1 MILEYDI
8 LYKNKEIQVTNLV
21 YEEAIR
27 MKTVR
32 LKLFS
37 ALLTLLSFTL
47 TACSSVA
54 SSPAIDTTGLSAASL
69 PDVEIIVFEQQALTF
84 DELILRSDA
93 AVVGEYIETIRHN
106 NYIEQKFKV
115 KECLYGDVTDSE
127 IYLYSNVGTSHVPDV
142 CYTYELGA
150 DVYGTG
156 TDYIL
161 VTERFQSVL
170 CDHDRYM
177 LNADVLLC
185 EGTKEFTM
193 YSQPLDIPDE
203 TNIKDYIRS
212 VYSSVPH
219 PAAAVPVSYENE
231 TAEMLGES
239 AYIGTVNILE
249 LVNEG
254 KVHNG
259 NVYRCSVE
267 SLSKGEDL
275 NTYDDGTVLIVIL
288 KNTVEV
294 GGSYIVGFSPASE
307 HSLIYH
313 QATATSVYPVS
324 DELLSEI
331 SNIN

>member
-1 MILEYDI
+1 
-8 LYKNKEIQVTNLV
+8 
-21 YEEAIR
+21 
-27 MKTVR
+27 MKTAH

-37 ALLTLLSFTL
+37 ILLALLPFAF
-47 TACSSVA
+47 TACSSA
-54 SSPAIDTTGLSAASL
+54 ADPPAVNTADLSGSGL
-69 PDVEIIVFEQQALTF
+69 PDMEIIEYEQQMLTF
-84 DELILRSDA
+84 DELILMSNA
-93 AVVGEYIETIRHN
+93 AIVGEYIETIRHD
-106 NYIEQKFKV
+106 YYTEQKFRV
-115 KECLYGDVTDSE
+115 KECLYGNVTDSE

-150 DVYGTG
+150 DIYETG

-177 LNADVLLC
+177 LNADVFLC

-193 YSQPLDIPDE
+193 YSRPLDIPEE
-203 TNIKDYIRS
+203 TDIKDYICS

-249 LVNEG
+249 LVSEG

-275 NTYDDGTVLIVIL
+275 NTYDDGTVLIVLL

-294 GGSYIVGFSPASE
+294 GSRYIVGFSPASE
-307 HSLIYH
+307 NSLIYT
-313 QATATSVYPVS
+313 QATSKSVHPVS
-324 DELLSEI
+324 NELLSEI
-331 SNIN
+331 AQAD